1 MTRSPRRGDIVFATL
16 QGSVGGEIRKL
27 RPWLIVSPDD
37 LNDTSRTV
45 TVVPLTS
52 GDFPYPF
59 RVPCSYRGVRG
70 HVVVDQ
76 LRTVD
81 RLRIQRIA
89 GSMPVDV
96 LRKVLE
102 MLREMFAD

>member
-1 MTRSPRRGDIVFATL
+1 MAALQRGSIVFATL
-16 QGSVGGEIRKL
+16 HGAVGGEIRKS
-27 RPWLIVSPDD
+27 RPWLVVSPDE
-37 LNDTSRTV
+37 LNAVSRTV

-59 RVPCSYRGVRG
+59 RISCSWRGVKG

-81 RLRIQRIA
+81 LRRIERIA
-89 GSMPVDV
+89 GALPSETMG
-96 LRKVLE
+96 KVLAK
-102 MLREMFAD
+102 LREMFAE

>member
-1 MTRSPRRGDIVFATL
+1 MTRLPRRGDIVFASL
-16 QGSVGGEIRKL
+16 HGAVGGEIRKP
-27 RPWLIVSPDD
+27 RPWLIVSPDE
-37 LNDTSRTV
+37 LNECSRTV

-59 RVPCSYRGVRG
+59 RVPCSFKGVNG
-70 HVVVDQ
+70 HIVVDQ

-89 GSMPVDV
+89 GSMPQAVMQSV
-96 LRKVLE
+96 LA
-102 MLREMFAD
+102 MLRAMFAD

>member
-1 MTRSPRRGDIVFATL
+1 
-16 QGSVGGEIRKL
+16 
-27 RPWLIVSPDD
+27 
-37 LNDTSRTV
+37 
-45 TVVPLTS
+45 
-52 GDFPYPF
+52 
-59 RVPCSYRGVRG
+59 
-70 HVVVDQ
+70 VVVDQ